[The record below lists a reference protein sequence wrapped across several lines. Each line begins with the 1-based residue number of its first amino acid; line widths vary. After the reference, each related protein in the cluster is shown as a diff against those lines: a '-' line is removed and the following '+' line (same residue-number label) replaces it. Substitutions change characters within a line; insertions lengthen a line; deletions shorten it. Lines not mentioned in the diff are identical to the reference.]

1 MAVVYDELYIST
13 MREISVCRKKIG
25 KLKKDLGKME
35 RNYGMTTEEF
45 IRRFG
50 EGGMRDHDDFSVWH
64 DCYVGLKN
72 WEERL
77 RGYHE
82 ILESH

>member
-25 KLKKDLGKME
+25 KLKRDLGEME
-35 RNYGMTTEEF
+35 RKYGMSTEEF
-45 IRRFG
+45 IRRFR
-50 EGGMRDHDDFSVWH
+50 EGGMREHKDFSVWH
-64 DCYVGLKN
+64 DCHEGLRN

-82 ILESH
+82 ILGSH